1 MEVIKDCRSRKHENI
16 GKQQAF
22 LKKKLCQKSY
32 GIAQPKQKPAK
43 NIEKVGS
50 KTLD

>member
-1 MEVIKDCRSRKHENI
+1 MRTIGSPYVDN

-22 LKKKLCQKSY
+22 LKKKTLCQKIY

-43 NIEKVGS
+43 NIEKVGC